1 MSKNKQRKWRSTTI
15 HWSGNKGRLI
25 LFLCCDST
33 ASHTDNKQL
42 YIFSKLWQGWWL
54 VIMSLIYT
62 ILNH

>member
-15 HWSGNKGRLI
+15 HWSDNKGRLI

-42 YIFSKLWQGWWL
+42 YFSKLWQGWWL
-54 VIMSLIYT
+54 VIMSLIYS